1 MQLRYQIDRLH
12 HAEPL
17 DRGIAG
23 LEKLADVVFPS
34 NRRVRDALHGTW
46 LGHPLHPVL
55 VDLPIGFWT
64 SAMVLDVVAG
74 ERGARAAQQ
83 LVGAGAISAVSA
95 AATGLIDWDA
105 LGDERHAK
113 RVGVVHA
120 ISNSVA
126 LALYTWSWLLRRRG
140 RRRGGVAVGLA
151 GGAVVG
157 FGAYLGGHLAYRQA
171 VGVDHTAAE
180 PVAGEWTRVMRAEEL
195 ADNELTHGVAGD
207 AQIVLYRSGD
217 HLGALAD
224 HCAHLAGPLHE
235 GKLVNNAGQACVRCP
250 WHASTFAFADG
261 RVVHGPATAPQPSYE
276 VRIRD
281 GWVEVK
287 AKPMPKASNGRIS
300 IDAIANG

>member
-12 HAEPL
+12 HAEGL

-23 LEKLADVVFPS
+23 MERLAAAVYPA
-34 NRRVRDALHGTW
+34 NRRFRDALHGTW

-64 SAMVLDVVAG
+64 SAMVLDLVAG

-83 LVGAGAISAVSA
+83 LVGAGALSAVSA

-105 LGDERHAK
+105 LGDERPAK

-120 ISNSVA
+120 VANSVA
-126 LALYTWSWLLRRRG
+126 LLLYTASWLLRRRG
-140 RRRGGVAVGLA
+140 RREQGVAVGFT

-180 PVAGEWTRVMRAEEL
+180 PTPGEWTRVLRAGVL
-195 ADNELTHGVAGD
+195 PDNALTHGVAGD
-207 AQIVLYRSGD
+207 AQIVLYRSGE
-217 HLGALAD
+217 HIGALAD

-235 GKLVNNAGQACVRCP
+235 GRLVDDGGRACVRCP

-261 RVVHGPATAPQPSYE
+261 TVVHGPATAPQPCYD
-276 VRIRD
+276 VRVRD

-287 AKPMPKASNGRIS
+287 AKPMPKASNGHIS
-300 IDAIANG
+300 IDAIASG